1 MQRSQSPPTP
11 RDEKA
16 TIKINTINNSA
27 IKPLKQEIL
36 QQQQQQQPLAKNERE
51 IQIQRVSTT
60 NNNAEPKQQVQPLLQ
75 KSFNQPEQVNKNGSV
90 NYIDLQVINNG
101 VANKTISQQPIP
113 TASTTITTTPLPT
126 ANIDLSLSNKSIKTS
141 NSPAVPAVTSIV
153 EINKLKQQ
161 PQQVSSPVAKPQTAP
176 VQRVQPKVQVPQFFY
191 PHGKPDEK
199 QFKDDSDTMKLVSA
213 EFRMQK
219 DGKIFKENFAEI
231 VKIVGLPRYW
241 KILLFRACTVNNK
254 LNFLTFATF
263 EQVWTKLNST
273 CHDRPSLFI
282 KLIASS
288 GNTVVYDDWEPLM
301 QVQLNKIFVL
311 SQTVWH

>member
-36 QQQQQQQPLAKNERE
+36 QQQQQQQQPQQPLAKNERE
-51 IQIQRVSTT
+51 ILIQRVSTT
-60 NNNAEPKQQVQPLLQ
+60 NNVESKQQPQPLLQ
-75 KSFNQPEQVNKNGSV
+75 KSFTQPDQVNKNGNV

-101 VANKTISQQPIP
+101 VATQQSNKTVSQPIP

-126 ANIDLSLSNKSIKTS
+126 ANIDLSVSNKSIKTS
-141 NSPAVPAVTSIV
+141 NSQAVPAVTSIV
-153 EINKLKQQ
+153 DINKLKQQ
-161 PQQVSSPVAKPQTAP
+161 SQVSSPVAKPQAGP

-199 QFKDDSDTMKLVSA
+199 QFKDDADTMKLVSA

-231 VKIVGLPRYW
+231 VKLVGLPRYW

-301 QVQLNKIFVL
+301 QVNY
-311 SQTVWH
+311 T